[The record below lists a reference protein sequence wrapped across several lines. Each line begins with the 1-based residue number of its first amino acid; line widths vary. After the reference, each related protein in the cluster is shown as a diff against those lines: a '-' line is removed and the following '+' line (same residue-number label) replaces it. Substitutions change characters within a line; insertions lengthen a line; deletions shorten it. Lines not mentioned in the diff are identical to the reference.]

1 MDVDT
6 ASFATALRSALRQ
19 DPDVIF
25 VGEIRDDET
34 MEIALRASETG
45 HLVLATL
52 HTSDAARTIN
62 RMLALMKGD
71 AGENRVRIASCLQG
85 IIAQKLLPRVD
96 DHGLVLASEVLVA
109 SQSIRETI
117 RSPEHNP
124 PLKLLMEKGL
134 HPYGMQTF
142 ALSVSAL
149 RDAGV
154 IDDATADAALAI

>member
-1 MDVDT
+1 
-6 ASFATALRSALRQ
+6 
-19 DPDVIF
+19 
-25 VGEIRDDET
+25 
-34 MEIALRASETG
+34 
-45 HLVLATL
+45 
-52 HTSDAARTIN
+52 
-62 RMLALMKGD
+62 
-71 AGENRVRIASCLQG
+71 
-85 IIAQKLLPRVD
+85 
-96 DHGLVLASEVLVA
+96 VA